1 MLFSCHCAIF
11 VARKCG
17 NLNCVIDNGLTRLNT
32 VGFPGLAEPA
42 DIWKTNLYKNNM
54 NKRTIFTFLF
64 LLVALFAVAQEYTI
78 SCAVKPEFNGKTAY
92 IVNKNAGDTIAA
104 CEIVDNAFMYKGE
117 ICSQAVID
125 VVVNRPKGMVAS
137 VLIEGGSDVVVDM
150 TVRPVKINDNGGLND
165 KLNAMYA
172 AVKERSVA
180 LSGLAKKLH
189 EEGKSEEEILAAT
202 TAETEALYDV
212 YRNTITENRD
222 NILGAFVLNLVAR
235 QFYSSV
241 EALDAVMAD
250 VKYSGEFRALKKIR
264 TALYYGGLTKAG
276 NKFIDFA
283 GFAIDD
289 AAVRLS
295 DYVGKGKYVL
305 VDFWASWCGPCKN
318 EMPHIIEVNRQY
330 TGERFMVIGV
340 NIGDE
345 NGKFKAAVAEL
356 GIDYPQIF
364 IPRNSKDEDN
374 AALLYNVETIPHLIL
389 FAPDGTI
396 KERGIPGSALHEKL
410 DEYLK

>member
-1 MLFSCHCAIF
+1 MNRRIFITFVSMLVSLFS
-11 VARKCG
+11 
-17 NLNCVIDNGLTRLNT
+17 
-32 VGFPGLAEPA
+32 
-42 DIWKTNLYKNNM
+42 
-54 NKRTIFTFLF
+54 
-64 LLVALFAVAQEYTI
+64 VAQDYRIFGT
-78 SCAVKPEFNGKTAY
+78 VNVDYNDKPVCL
-92 IVNKNAGDTIAA
+92 INKNSGDTIARSTV
-104 CEIVDNAFMYKGE
+104 VDGNFSFSG
-117 ICSQAVID
+117 SLDDQAVID
-125 VVVNRPKGMVAS
+125 VVVNRPKGMAAS

-150 TVRPVKINDNGGLND
+150 TVRPVSIKDNGGLND

-189 EEGKSEEEILAAT
+189 EEGKGEEEILAAT

-212 YRNTITENRD
+212 YRNTMNENRD

-264 TALYYGGLTKAG
+264 TALYYGGITKPG
-276 NKFIDFA
+276 DKFIDFA
-283 GFAIDD
+283 GFTVDD
-289 AAVRLS
+289 TAVRLS

-318 EMPHIIEVNRQY
+318 EMPHIIEVNKKY
-330 TGERFMVIGV
+330 TGERFMVVGV

-364 IPRNSKDEDN
+364 IPRDSKDEDN
-374 AALLYNVETIPHLIL
+374 AVLLYNVETIPHLIL

-410 DEYLK
+410 DEYIK

>member
-1 MLFSCHCAIF
+1 MKA
-11 VARKCG
+11 
-17 NLNCVIDNGLTRLNT
+17 
-32 VGFPGLAEPA
+32 
-42 DIWKTNLYKNNM
+42 
-54 NKRTIFTFLF
+54 IFTFIF
-64 LLVALFAVAQEYTI
+64 LTIVMSATAQEYTI
-78 SCAVKPEFNGKTAY
+78 SCTVKPEFNGAAAY
-92 IVNKNAGDTIAA
+92 ILNKNTGDTIASCDIA
-104 CEIVDNAFMYKGE
+104 DSVFKYKGE

-150 TVRPVKINDNGGLND
+150 TVRPVSINDNGGLND

-180 LSGLAKKLH
+180 LNGLAKKLH

-264 TALYYGGLTKAG
+264 TALYYGALTKPG
-276 NKFIDFA
+276 CKFIDFA

-396 KERGIPGSALHEKL
+396 MERGIMGGALHEKL
-410 DEYLK
+410 NEYLK

>member
-1 MLFSCHCAIF
+1 MKA
-11 VARKCG
+11 
-17 NLNCVIDNGLTRLNT
+17 
-32 VGFPGLAEPA
+32 
-42 DIWKTNLYKNNM
+42 
-54 NKRTIFTFLF
+54 IFTFVF
-64 LLVALFAVAQEYTI
+64 LTIVMSATAQEYTI
-78 SCAVKPEFNGKTAY
+78 SCTVKPEFNGAAAY
-92 IVNKNAGDTIAA
+92 ILNKNTGDTIASCDIA
-104 CEIVDNAFMYKGE
+104 DSVFKYKGE

-150 TVRPVKINDNGGLND
+150 TVRPVSINDNGGLND
-165 KLNAMYA
+165 MLNAMYA

-180 LSGLAKKLH
+180 LNGLAKKLH

-212 YRNTITENRD
+212 YRNTITENSD

-264 TALYYGGLTKAG
+264 TALYYGALTKPG
-276 NKFIDFA
+276 CKFIDFA

-318 EMPHIIEVNRQY
+318 EMPHIIEVNKQY
-330 TGERFMVIGV
+330 TGEKFMVVGV

-374 AALLYNVETIPHLIL
+374 AVLLYNVETIPHLIL

-396 KERGIPGSALHEKL
+396 MERGIMGGALHEKL
-410 DEYLK
+410 NEYLK

>member
-11 VARKCG
+11 VARKYG

-32 VGFPGLAEPA
+32 VGLPGLAEPA

-64 LLVALFAVAQEYTI
+64 LLVALFAVAQEYAI

-117 ICSQAVID
+117 ISSQAVID

-150 TVRPVKINDNGGLND
+150 TVRPVSIKDNGGLND

-202 TAETEALYDV
+202 TAETEALYNV
-212 YRNTITENRD
+212 YRNTMNENRD

-264 TALYYGGLTKAG
+264 TALYYGGITKPG
-276 NKFIDFA
+276 DKFIDFA
-283 GFAIDD
+283 GFAVDD
-289 AAVRLS
+289 TAVRLS

-318 EMPHIIEVNRQY
+318 EMPHIIEVNKKY
-330 TGERFMVIGV
+330 TGERFMVVGV

-364 IPRNSKDEDN
+364 IPRDSKDEDN
-374 AALLYNVETIPHLIL
+374 AVLLYNVETIPHLIL

-396 KERGIPGSALHEKL
+396 MERGIPGSALHEKL
-410 DEYLK
+410 DEYIK